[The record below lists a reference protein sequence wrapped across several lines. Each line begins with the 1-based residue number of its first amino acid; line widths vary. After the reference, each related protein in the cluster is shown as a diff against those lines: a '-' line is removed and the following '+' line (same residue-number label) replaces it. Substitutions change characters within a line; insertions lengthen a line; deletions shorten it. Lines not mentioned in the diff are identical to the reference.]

1 MGRNWIFKNKTLAI
15 STSADSMHYMY
26 VYSRIVL
33 KACKNGLFLWGD
45 KKKTSK
51 KSYVFLEI
59 LDNTRNAKSKGGIKK
74 LIFHVMASFVCY
86 QAQAGQ
92 QKLGKNL
99 SSPVLMKPYKAS
111 TIPVNMAKRLKRWLL
126 EIPIRECQYPEN
138 IVDHISTEFCFTR

>member
-33 KACKNGLFLWGD
+33 KACKNGPFLWRD

-51 KSYVFLEI
+51 KSYVFLKV

-86 QAQAGQ
+86 QAQAGP
-92 QKLGKNL
+92 QKLGKKTSPLQSWWNL
-99 SSPVLMKPYKAS
+99 IKL
-111 TIPVNMAKRLKRWLL
+111 PVNMAKRLKRWLL

>member
-1 MGRNWIFKNKTLAI
+1 M
-15 STSADSMHYMY
+15 DSFCEEM
-26 VYSRIVL
+26 
-33 KACKNGLFLWGD
+33 

-86 QAQAGQ
+86 QAQAGP
-92 QKLGKNL
+92 QKLGKKNL

-111 TIPVNMAKRLKRWLL
+111 R
-126 EIPIRECQYPEN
+126 
-138 IVDHISTEFCFTR
+138 